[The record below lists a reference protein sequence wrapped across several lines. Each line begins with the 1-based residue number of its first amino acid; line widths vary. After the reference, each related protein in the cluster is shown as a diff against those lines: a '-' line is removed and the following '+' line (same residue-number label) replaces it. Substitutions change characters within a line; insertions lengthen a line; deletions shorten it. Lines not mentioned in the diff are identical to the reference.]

1 MLFGP
6 MAIAELK
13 LPDDNPEAFKT
24 CNENCNEVSISILP
38 SDIDQAM
45 MVISGNYHSCI
56 TNLNATTAHLLSKDI
71 QPILN
76 CLAIRPMAN

>member
-1 MLFGP
+1 

-24 CNENCNEVSISILP
+24 CN
-38 SDIDQAM
+38 
-45 MVISGNYHSCI
+45 GNYHSCI
-56 TNLNATTAHLLSKDI
+56 TNFNATTAHLLSKDI

-76 CLAIRPMAN
+76 CLAIRPVAN

>member
-24 CNENCNEVSISILP
+24 CN
-38 SDIDQAM
+38 
-45 MVISGNYHSCI
+45 GNYHSCI
-56 TNLNATTAHLLSKDI
+56 TNFNATTAHLLSKDI

-76 CLAIRPMAN
+76 CLAMAD